1 LPTRQ
6 NSDAVRALLQRVTQ
20 AAVRVDGETLGEIG
34 HGLLALVAAGAGDG
48 EPEAVWTAGK
58 VARLRV
64 FADDEG
70 RMNRSVA
77 DVAGSVLVVSQ
88 FTLYADT
95 SRGNRPGFT
104 GAAEPGLGR
113 ILVDRFSEELI
124 SLGVPIARGQFGA
137 HMDVELVNSG
147 PVTIWLDSASRS

>member
-1 LPTRQ
+1 M
-6 NSDAVRALLQRVTQ
+6 RALLQRVTR
-20 AAVRVDGETLGEIG
+20 AAVRVDGETVGEIG
-34 HGLLALVAAGAGDG
+34 QGLLILVAAGVGDG
-48 EPEAVWTAGK
+48 EAEAVWTAGK

-77 DVAGSVLVVSQ
+77 DVGGAALVVSQ

-95 SRGNRPGFT
+95 ARGNRPGFT
-104 GAAEPGLGR
+104 GAAQPELGR
-113 ILVDRFSEELI
+113 QLVDRFGEELT

-147 PVTIWLDSASRS
+147 PVTIWLDSATRG

>member
-1 LPTRQ
+1 MRNRQ
-6 NSDAVRALLQRVTQ
+6 NSDAVRVLLQRVTR
-20 AAVRVDGETLGEIG
+20 AAVRVGGETVGEIG
-34 HGLLALVAAGAGDG
+34 DGLLALVAAGEGDG
-48 EPEAVWTAGK
+48 ESEVLWAAGK

-77 DVAGSVLVVSQ
+77 DVGGSVLVVSQ

-95 SRGNRPGFT
+95 RRGNRPGFT
-104 GAAEPGLGR
+104 GAAEPELGR
-113 ILVDRFSEELI
+113 RLVDLFGAELT
-124 SLGVPIARGQFGA
+124 SLGVPIAHGEFGA

-147 PVTIWLDSASRS
+147 PVTIWLDSSMRA

>member
-1 LPTRQ
+1 MPPRQ
-6 NSDAVRALLQRVTQ
+6 NSDAVRVLLQRVTE
-20 AAVRVDGETLGEIG
+20 AAVRVDRDTVGEIG
-34 HGLLALVAAGAGDG
+34 HGLLALVAAGAGDTDQ
-48 EPEAVWTAGK
+48 EAVWAAGK

-70 RMNRSVA
+70 RMNRSVI

-95 SRGNRPGFT
+95 ARGNRPGFT
-104 GAAEPGLGR
+104 GAAEPELGR
-113 ILVDRFSEELI
+113 RLVDRFGEELVA
-124 SLGVPIARGQFGA
+124 LGVPIARGRFGA

-147 PVTIWLDSASRS
+147 PVTIWLDSARGS